1 MSGTGRSLPEGR
13 SPSQVQIATPRGW
26 PRGRSAAGRSWHLTI
41 EAKTSLSQNNLW
53 SQAQAAIRYPQT
65 WGKRRSEDG
74 GGRPAKRARANPF
87 VVMAPY
93 RYGPKRLNVPQR
105 PPAAY
110 PYRWRR
116 PRTVAQK
123 ASAALSLARRLAAEE
138 EPKVLATNFASQD
151 FFAGPLSTSLVAIAQ
166 GDGQSDRSGLR
177 VNLKRLDLKVRCL
190 STAYSNMTYRLI
202 VFQDLQTIAGTAP
215 TIGNLLTGSNTLAA
229 YNPQYTNRFRVLY
242 DKRVTIN
249 KNYTEQDTAVSF
261 DVSLKN
267 FAQRGLIQ
275 WNSNSSADVS
285 KNWLYCFLLCD
296 YAIQG
301 NMVTTV
307 AAADEAEYSM
317 QAMTY
322 YTDD

>member
-1 MSGTGRSLPEGR
+1 MSGTGRLLPEGR
-13 SPSQVQIATPRGW
+13 SPSQVQIATPAGW

-41 EAKTSLSQNNLW
+41 RAKTSLSQNLW

-74 GGRPAKRARANPF
+74 GGRPAKRSRANPF

-93 RYGPKRLNVPQR
+93 RYGPKRMYVPQR

-123 ASAALSLARRLAAEE
+123 AAAALSLARRLAAEE
-138 EPKVLATNFASQD
+138 EPKVVAVNFASQD
-151 FFAGPLSTSLVAIAQ
+151 FFAGPLSTSLVPIAQ

-190 STAYSNMTYRLI
+190 STINSNMTFRLI
-202 VFQDLQTIAGTAP
+202 VFQDLQTIAGTPP
-215 TIGNLLTGSNTLAA
+215 TIANLLTGSNTLAA
-229 YNPQYTNRFRVLY
+229 YNPQYTNRFRVLF
-242 DKRVTIN
+242 DKRQTTN
-249 KNYTEQDTAVSF
+249 KNFLDQDTVVSF
-261 DVSLKN
+261 DTSIKG
-267 FAQRGLIQ
+267 FSQRGLVQ
-275 WNSNSSADVS
+275 WNSNAAADVS
-285 KNWLYCFLLCD
+285 KNWLYMFLLCD
-296 YAIQG
+296 YSAPG

-307 AAADEAEYSM
+307 SAADEAEYSV